1 MNQLSFEIPLQAYDG
16 GTLVDWWKSEGP
28 PLLKAL
34 SLNGTF
40 VYDAVLDSL
49 TGFVGKIHHTIRNI
63 RESVDSL
70 CRDGADMPI
79 VRVHRKAFLICERS
93 RSKPFWAPSYSIPVV
108 LYPTIPLK

>member
-1 MNQLSFEIPLQAYDG
+1 MNQLSFGIPLQAYDG

-28 PLLKAL
+28 PLLKTL

-70 CRDGADMPI
+70 CRDDANTLFFF
-79 VRVHRKAFLICERS
+79 FLRDFF
-93 RSKPFWAPSYSIPVV
+93 RLTY
-108 LYPTIPLK
+108 LKTG